1 MALAED
7 FKRVDHE
14 AGGSMA
20 ETIQALHSN
29 GRLSSRQLMAAHRY
43 IEDVQAYHGS
53 SGIGGYAERVQT
65 SLQVRTKPPA
75 GWTHAHLRCQQVLD
89 KLRDHERQVLA
100 WLVTRRERGRSSLAD
115 LGRQVSGYED
125 RSMAVAAA
133 TARIQGL
140 LDSLAEHYFGKV
152 TPTR

>member
-1 MALAED
+1 MALDMAE
-7 FKRVDHE
+7 RVDHE

-20 ETIQALHSN
+20 ETIQQLHSS
-29 GRLSSRQLMAAHRY
+29 GRLSGRQLMAAHRY
-43 IEDVQAYHGS
+43 LSDITAYHGS
-53 SGIGGYAERVQT
+53 SGIGGYAERVQV
-65 SLQVRTKPPA
+65 SLQVRSKAPS
-75 GWTHAHLRCQQVLD
+75 GWTHAHVRAQQVLD
-89 KLRDHERQVLA
+89 KLREHERMVLA

-140 LDSLAEHYFGKV
+140 LDTLAEHYFGKV